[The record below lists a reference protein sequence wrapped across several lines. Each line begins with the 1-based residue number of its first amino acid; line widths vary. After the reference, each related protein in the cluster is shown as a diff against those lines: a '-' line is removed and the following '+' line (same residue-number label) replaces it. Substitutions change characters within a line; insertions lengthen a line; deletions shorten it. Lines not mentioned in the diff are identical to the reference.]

1 MKLGQTLKSF
11 IIQAKI
17 IPMLYSSL
25 GEIYKEL
32 KLYKKAIE
40 IYKEGLRA
48 YPESFSFL
56 SEIVDILIDDK
67 NYDEALN
74 MRTIL

>member
-1 MKLGQTLKSF
+1 MTN
-11 IIQAKI
+11 IIEEKD
-17 IPMLYSSL
+17 
-25 GEIYKEL
+25 
-32 KLYKKAIE
+32 YKKAIE